1 MRSKLAIPA
10 LVMAGLIGTT
20 SVSFAQVRPEKE
32 PVVESAR
39 AARAKALY
47 RERTILRPGTTTG
60 MSRGTPNGRHNWYQE
75 PGN

>member
-1 MRSKLAIPA
+1 MRSRLAIPA
-10 LVMAGLIGTT
+10 IVMVGLLGTT
-20 SVSFAQVRPEKE
+20 SVSFAQVRPENQ

-39 AARAKALY
+39 AAKAKAFY

-60 MSRGTPNGRHNWYQE
+60 MSRGTPNGRHNWYIE